1 MTIVNYDTKLCDIL
15 STDPSIITVL
25 NRFGILLGVGDK
37 TITKI
42 CQEKELDKVF
52 FTTMLNTFI
61 NEEYFPQDVLCTFS
75 ASKII
80 DYLTKTNNYYQYVQ
94 IPNIER
100 HFSYLIAKSDNQNNS
115 LSIIQKFFFEVKK
128 ELQTR
133 IDDDRDS
140 WFPAVKKLEDTIGHV
155 SVSISTYSENN
166 QEDSIEAKI
175 NDLLNM
181 FIMHLSGNYDINLAH
196 AVLTAIFA
204 LKKDISQNNRIRER
218 ILRPL
223 YESLKSSTQ
232 QAL

>member
-1 MTIVNYDTKLCDIL
+1 MAIVNYDTKLCDIL
-15 STDPSIITVL
+15 STDPTIVTVL

-37 TITKI
+37 TIYKI
-42 CQEKELDKVF
+42 CQEKKIDKVF

-61 NEEYFPQDVLCTFS
+61 NDEYFPQDVLCTFS

-80 DYLTKTNNYYQYVQ
+80 DYLTKTNNYYQFFQ

-100 HFSYLIAKSDNQNNS
+100 HFSYLIAKSSNENNS

-128 ELQTR
+128 ELQAR
-133 IDDDRDS
+133 IDDDRES
-140 WFPAVKKLEDTIGHV
+140 WFPTVQKLEKAIGHV
-155 SVSISTYSENN
+155 TIGNAYSESI

-181 FIMHLSGNYDINLAH
+181 FVMHLSGNYDVNLAH

-204 LKKDISQNNRIRER
+204 LKKDIKQNNRIRER

-223 YESLKSSTQ
+223 YESLLESFNR